1 MNDTFINIALVVV
14 LALFVI
20 YAFRNSRKNKA
31 KQAELKAQIVPGAEV
46 MTNFG
51 LFGTLLSVDEVS
63 NVAEIETS
71 PGNVVRVHRQ
81 TLAKVVSEG
90 DSTVSGVVGSEP
102 RSVEEAMEIANREAE
117 AREKAAN
124 TTPEFGELAEPVAAD
139 TADKPAADE
148 IIVVEPTVVEPTVVE
163 PAADGTP
170 VKKPVRRA
178 STKKVDE

>member
-1 MNDTFINIALVVV
+1 MNDTFLNIALVVV

-31 KQAELKAQIVPGAEV
+31 KQEELKAQIVPGVEV

-51 LFGTLLSVDEVS
+51 LFGTLVSVDEVS

-81 TLAKVVSEG
+81 TLAKVVTES
-90 DSTVSGVVGSEP
+90 DSIVSGVSTGEP

-124 TTPEFGELAEPVAAD
+124 PEFGELAEPVVEKP
-139 TADKPAADE
+139 ADKPADE
-148 IIVVEPTVVEPTVVE
+148 IIVVEPATDEPTADDK
-163 PAADGTP
+163 PA
-170 VKKPVRRA
+170 KKPVRRA

>member
-1 MNDTFINIALVVV
+1 MNDTILNIALVVV

-31 KQAELKAQIVPGAEV
+31 KQAELKSQIVPGAEV

-51 LFGTLLSVDEVS
+51 LFGTLLSIDEVS

-81 TLAKVVSEG
+81 TLAKVVTES
-90 DSTVSGVVGSEP
+90 DADAAVSGEP

-124 TTPEFGELAEPVAAD
+124 PEFGELAQ
-139 TADKPAADE
+139 PAAETPADDTTPAVDQP
-148 IIVVEPTVVEPTVVE
+148 VVVDE
-163 PAADGTP
+163 PA
-170 VKKPVRRA
+170 KKPVRRA